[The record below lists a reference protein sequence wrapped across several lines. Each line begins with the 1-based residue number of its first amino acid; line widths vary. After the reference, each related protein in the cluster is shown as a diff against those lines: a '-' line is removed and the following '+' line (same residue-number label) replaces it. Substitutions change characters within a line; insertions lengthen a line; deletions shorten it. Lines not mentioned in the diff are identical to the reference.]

1 MKGLRTRP
9 EHFSLLV
16 AACLQCLEVSMPCVR
31 LKNGARI
38 YFSDEAFQDKDY
50 MKVVAEEI
58 SEEEPKI
65 LLSSEKE
72 ERFKE
77 LRKFIGYLKKGEVPK
92 NITIL
97 ED

>member
-1 MKGLRTRP
+1 M
-9 EHFSLLV
+9 S
-16 AACLQCLEVSMPCVR
+16 CVW

-38 YFSDEAFQDKDY
+38 NFSDEAFNDKDY
-50 MKVVAEEI
+50 MKVVRSEI
-58 SEEEPKI
+58 IEDPPGQTR
-65 LLSSEKE
+65 LSPEKE

-77 LRKFIGYLKKGEVPK
+77 LREFIRFISKGEIPK